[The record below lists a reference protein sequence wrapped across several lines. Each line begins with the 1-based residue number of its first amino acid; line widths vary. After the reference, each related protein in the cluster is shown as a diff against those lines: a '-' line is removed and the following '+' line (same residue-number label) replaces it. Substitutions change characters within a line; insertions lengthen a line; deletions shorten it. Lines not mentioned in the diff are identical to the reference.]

1 MIYRRSGGE
10 AAGGQN
16 IRRIPSVEAYPAI
29 FPGVGTAG
37 RICRN
42 NAGDDQKSISG
53 SKPPALFFT
62 LKGTRSRKHIMQQI
76 MGPYPGTAGMGRRR
90 LFVPAEIEPDRR
102 FHDRQV
108 MDIRHK
114 VPS

>member
-1 MIYRRSGGE
+1 MIYRRSSGE

-16 IRRIPSVEAYPAI
+16 IRRIPSVKADPAL

-42 NAGDDQKSISG
+42 NAGDDQKRISG

-76 MGPYPGTAGMGRRR
+76 MGPYPGTAGMGRGR
-90 LFVPAEIEPDRR
+90 LFVSAEIETDRR

-114 VPS
+114 GPS